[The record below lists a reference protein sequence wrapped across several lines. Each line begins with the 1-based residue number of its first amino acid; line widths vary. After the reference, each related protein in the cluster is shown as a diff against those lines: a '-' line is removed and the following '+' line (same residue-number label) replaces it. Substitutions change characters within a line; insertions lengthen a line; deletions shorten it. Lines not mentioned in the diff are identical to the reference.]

1 MRSPPTLVEQQ
12 HKPREMNEKKPT
24 LDETHLEIPSA
35 IQVFLSQHV
44 HTPSKTLSQPT
55 HAAHY
60 HKEISHHPVS
70 TTSMISTDHYGVWR
84 LLSLVQAHRLI
95 SDMMI

>member
-1 MRSPPTLVEQQ
+1 MLVEQQ
-12 HKPREMNEKKPT
+12 RKPRETNEKKPT

-35 IQVFLSQHV
+35 IQVSPSQHV
-44 HTPSKTLSQPT
+44 HTLSKTPSQPT

-70 TTSMISTDHYGVWR
+70 TTSMISTVHYVVW
-84 LLSLVQAHRLI
+84 LHLSLAQAHRLI
-95 SDMMI
+95 SDTVI